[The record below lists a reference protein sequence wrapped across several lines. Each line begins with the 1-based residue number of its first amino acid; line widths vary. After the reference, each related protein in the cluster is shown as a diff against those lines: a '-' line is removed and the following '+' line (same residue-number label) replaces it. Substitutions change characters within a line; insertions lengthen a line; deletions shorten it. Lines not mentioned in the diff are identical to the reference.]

1 MKPTNAK
8 EIINSVGIEMEFM
21 SIDRNSE
28 EFRQSIMM
36 KLGDYKIIHDA
47 SCESLEDRFLGKK
60 IVFGN
65 KQSKKIFKQ
74 LIDSIIIGGEIISP
88 IRNTLSPVWM
98 TEIERLCEI
107 LKEHGEKEDT
117 TRDSF
122 HVHINLSKEVPLFVL
137 KNILKLTL
145 KYEAFLYRLGGMGRM
160 NRGVE
165 NDFMFARPYTP
176 NGPPVISGADQ
187 INYPI
192 LNADVMLQAETRED
206 FFGAYGDSY
215 GLMGIKY
222 VTQRYMNVNFYPIL
236 TQGSI
241 EFRTANK
248 TLNPEYIIAWT
259 NFCKAL
265 ITAAFSNSDINI
277 ERTHT
282 LASNREISL
291 AEFQY
296 ETSQLPIDKETM
308 FILSQIWESSPTP
321 HFDNKWRY
329 SHLKEPTGFRHEVYL
344 PEALDKRIKVEQA
357 NVIDIHNLENQREN
371 RNF

>member
-28 EFRQSIMM
+28 EFRQSIID
-36 KLGDYKIIHDA
+36 KLEDYRILHDA
-47 SCESLEDRFLGKK
+47 SCESLEDQFLGKK
-60 IVFGN
+60 IVFEN
-65 KQSKKIFKQ
+65 KKNKKVFKN
-74 LIDSIIIGGEIISP
+74 LINSIVIGGEIISP

-160 NRGVE
+160 NRGVV

-176 NGPPVISGADQ
+176 NGPPVIKAAQ
-187 INYPI
+187 NNYPI
-192 LNADVMLQAETRED
+192 LDANAMLHAETRED
-206 FFGAYGDSY
+206 FFGAYGDSHAPT
-215 GLMGIKY
+215 GTKY

-236 TQGSI
+236 SQGSI

-265 ITAAFSNSDINI
+265 VTAAFSNSDIPI
-277 ERTHT
+277 ERIYT
-282 LASNREISL
+282 LASNTEISL

-296 ETSQLPIDKETM
+296 ETSQLPIDKETL

-321 HFDNKWRY
+321 QFDNKWRY
-329 SHLKEPTGFRHEVYL
+329 SHLKEPTGFRNETYM
-344 PEALDKRIKVEQA
+344 PEALDKKIKIEEA
-357 NVIDIHNLENQREN
+357 NIIDLHHLENQQEH

>member
-21 SIDRNSE
+21 NINKDSQDFKESIRHQLAE
-28 EFRQSIMM
+28 
-36 KLGDYKIIHDA
+36 YKILHDA
-47 SCESLEDRFLGKK
+47 SCESLEDQFLGKK

-65 KQSKKIFKQ
+65 KRSKKVFKN
-74 LIDSIIIGGEIISP
+74 LINSIVIGGEIISP
-88 IRNTLSPVWM
+88 IRNTLSPIWM

-107 LKEHGEKEDT
+107 LKAHGEKEDT

-122 HVHINLSKEVPLFVL
+122 HVHVNLSKEVPLFVL

-160 NRGVE
+160 NRGIV

-176 NGPPVISGADQ
+176 NGPPVIKYNNQ
-187 INYPI
+187 NYPI
-192 LNADVMLQAETRED
+192 LNANTMLQAETKED

-215 GLMGIKY
+215 VPIETKY
-222 VTQRYMNVNFYPIL
+222 VTQRYMNVNFYPVL
-236 TQGSI
+236 SQGSI

-265 ITAAFSNSDINI
+265 VTAAFSSSDIPI
-277 ERTHT
+277 ERIYT
-282 LASNREISL
+282 LASNTDISL

-296 ETSQLPIDKETM
+296 EINQLPIDKETI

-329 SHLKEPTGFRHEVYL
+329 SHLREPTGFTHANYMTEPL
-344 PEALDKRIKVEQA
+344 NKKIKVENA
-357 NVIDIHNLENQREN
+357 NVIDLHRLENQREG
-371 RNF
+371 RDF